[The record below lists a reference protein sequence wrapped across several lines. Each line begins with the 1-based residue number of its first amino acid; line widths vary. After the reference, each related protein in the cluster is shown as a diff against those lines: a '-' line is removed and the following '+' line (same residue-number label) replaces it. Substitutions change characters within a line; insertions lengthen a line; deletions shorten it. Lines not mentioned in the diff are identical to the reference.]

1 MGQALLHS
9 CSSGTMRDCVRAE
22 WNGCGEGVAT
32 MLLWCGG
39 DVQEH
44 V

>member
-22 WNGCGEGVAT
+22 WDGADGRGEGVGT

-39 DVQEH
+39 DV
-44 V
+44 